1 MSRKKVFFVLPVMK
15 GGGAEKVASILI
27 NHLDRTKYALSLVL
41 FNKEGEYLETVP
53 PDVEIVDLEKKSRFD
68 FVTLVFKLRRLI
80 RERKPDLVISSLY
93 YPNIIT
99 VLAALLARTK
109 CKVVVSEHSN
119 HVKLLPFKRFSSFVR
134 LLMSF
139 TYRRAHRIVAVSKCV
154 RNDLATDFGIG
165 PDRFRVIYNP
175 LEWDAIEELSA
186 SPLSHRFVDSG
197 RERFVV
203 VGVGRLTRAKNFD
216 MLIRAV
222 AAARHKIPASLL
234 LVGHGELE
242 EELKQTVRDLKME
255 AHVDFAGFQENP
267 YNWMKASDLFV
278 MSSSWE
284 GFGIVIAEAMACG
297 VPVISTACHGGTNE
311 IVTDHENGLVVPVG
325 DTDALTGAI
334 LEIAENRAL
343 REEMVRNGLDLAR
356 RYDYTE
362 VVSLYEEVFDGLLE
376 SKRRPEG
383 P

>member
-1 MSRKKVFFVLPVMK
+1 
-15 GGGAEKVASILI
+15 
-27 NHLDRTKYALSLVL
+27 
-41 FNKEGEYLETVP
+41 
-53 PDVEIVDLEKKSRFD
+53 
-68 FVTLVFKLRRLI
+68 
-80 RERKPDLVISSLY
+80 
-93 YPNIIT
+93 

>member
-41 FNKEGEYLETVP
+41 FNKEGEYLDTIP
-53 PDVEIVDLEKKSRFD
+53 PDVEIIDLAKRSRFD
-68 FVTLVFKLRRLI
+68 FVTLVLKLRRLI
-80 RERKPDLVISSLY
+80 RARKPDLVVSSLY

-99 VLAALLARTK
+99 VLAVLLARTG
-109 CKVVVSEHSN
+109 CKVVVTEHSN
-119 HVKLLPFKRFSSFVR
+119 HVKLLPYKRFASIVR

-154 RNDLATDFGIG
+154 RNDLAVDFKIG
-165 PDRFRVIYNP
+165 PEPFRVIYNP
-175 LEWDAIEELSA
+175 LEWDAIEALSA
-186 SPLSHRFVDSG
+186 APLSHPFFDDG

-203 VGVGRLTRAKNFD
+203 VGVGRLTRAKNYD
-216 MLIRAV
+216 MLIEAV
-222 AAARHKIPASLL
+222 ASARHKIPASLL

-242 EELKQTVRDLKME
+242 EDLKQRVRELKMD
-255 AHVDFAGFQENP
+255 AHVDFVGFQENP
-267 YNWMKASDLFV
+267 YQWMKRSDLFV

-311 IVTDHENGLVVPVG
+311 IVTDGENGRVVPVG
-325 DTDALTGAI
+325 DSDALAAAI
-334 LEIAENRAL
+334 VEIAEDKAH
-343 REEMVRNGLDLAR
+343 REEMVRKGLERAR
-356 RYDYTE
+356 GFDCTA
-362 VVSLYEEVFDGLLE
+362 VVARYEEVLDELFA
-376 SKRRPEG
+376 S
-383 P
+383 